1 MKNEPSVI
9 ARARA
14 TFFVVA
20 ALVAIASCAKSPAPF
35 ASAGLNSVDE
45 ISRGTLGRLE
55 PIVVRFRDPIAAP
68 EALARAARL
77 TPPTEGAWSLRD
89 ERTIV
94 FAPTKP
100 YRANSLVTL
109 RVDVGLLAGQDEGR
123 KGFDSPFRVR
133 PASLAVECDG
143 LVAEDDSGDRLSLSG
158 SVVSDIPIPLAEARK
173 AVKASLARRPGSR
186 SGDGL
191 EIEWETSGDSAR
203 HRFSVKTIDRSS
215 AERYLVLAWK
225 DAPAGKSRRATKSFL
240 VPAREDFRVL
250 EIAAADDSCIQVRF
264 SDRLDPS
271 QDVRGFVDV
280 PKKVNVRYN
289 IDGNLLSLY
298 ATDGWDGNAAV
309 SVRPGV
315 LSASGKALAQPVAAT
330 ITAAWEIPEIRFP
343 TDGVILPTTE
353 GVVVPIETKN
363 LTGVIVEAFV
373 IPGDNILQFLQVN
386 ELDGHNELRRVG
398 EPAWA
403 GTFDFNWD
411 DGMKNRFVPR
421 GLDLTALVRK
431 NPGSM
436 IQIRVTFRSRHVKY
450 VCAADHRDFS
460 SLPMP
465 TDEIP
470 VDRFVEKSYW
480 DFAGDMDWKVR
491 RTYWDYR
498 KDPCHPAF
506 YIYDYNEDVL
516 ARKNLLISNLGVLT
530 KREGD
535 GTFRVA
541 VSDIGTTAPVPGA
554 TVAFYS
560 YAQRPLVSA
569 TTDARGL
576 AAVKPPAEPYFIT
589 ATKGGMTSYLRV
601 DDGTSLSVSHFQVD
615 GVKAEG
621 GVKGFL
627 YGERGVWRPGDPMH
641 LVFVLQDGK
650 KSLPSRY
657 PVSFELVDPQGV
669 VAKSQIVADSVDGFY
684 RIDTGTA
691 ADAPSGAWTA
701 RVTAGGQSW
710 TKSLRVEAIVPNRL
724 SIDMKA
730 DRAILM
736 ADGNA
741 FTLKAAWLHGAPA
754 PGLKADVTASFYP
767 ASTSFDGF
775 SEYSFSNPERSV
787 ESSDQLV
794 WEGTLDS
801 ASQARFSINLNAG
814 DNLPGK
820 LKAILA
826 TRVFEPSGAF
836 SVEQAQYAFSP
847 YSRYVGLRLPKGDA
861 ARGMLLTDTKHRV
874 ELAVLD
880 AEGKPVQQD
889 VALSVSVYK
898 LEWRWWWE
906 KDALT
911 DATYVSDRSTKLVSQ
926 GQAVARKG
934 RATWELEIKYPE
946 WGRYLVVAEDSSG
959 GHSAAKIVYVDWPG
973 WAGRGAEAGTGSAAM
988 LPLVRDRELYRVG
1001 DVATLS
1007 FESSKG
1013 GRALI
1018 TVEKNGSV
1026 LSEQWIDTVQGTTTA
1041 RVPLTAGMAPNV
1053 YAHVT
1058 LLQPHMQT
1066 KNSLPI
1072 RLYGV
1077 LPLMVE
1083 DPATRLQPVVS
1094 APETFVPGSR
1104 CTLSVSEAS
1113 GKAMTYTVAVVDEG
1127 LLGLTRFK
1135 AANPWDEFYKKEA
1148 SRLASWD
1155 IYRYVMSA
1163 FGGKLETLLSVG
1175 GSEDL
1180 LNGNKKK
1187 TDRFKPVVLFFGPFE
1202 LAPGARA
1209 EVPFDMPEYVGA
1221 VRVMV
1226 TAGKAGAYGVAERTV
1241 PVKSDLMVIASAPR
1255 TLGSGETVE
1264 VPITVFNGKQNRE
1277 RVTVS
1282 LAATGAA
1289 SVSMERVVEVDGM
1302 SNGTVS
1308 FPVSAGMPG
1317 TASFVARAATAS
1329 AGARQSFDVAV
1340 LSRGSPVAN
1349 VRSFIVKPGERRQEF
1364 APSPGE
1370 KGTISLAVELSSL
1383 PVLDLKARLRY
1394 LPEYPRGCVEQITSK
1409 AFPQL
1414 YVPSMLELSAEE
1426 TERVKKNVAS
1436 TIERYPSYQTPS
1448 GGFAYWPGSPEET
1461 GWGTCYAGH
1470 FMVEARKAGY
1480 SVPDSLYASWLNRQR
1495 DLARAWEPGLSGY
1508 ESEVQAYRL
1517 YTLALAGKAEIGP
1530 MNRLRSAK
1538 ALPFAARWLLA
1549 ASYALAG
1556 HRGAAAE
1563 IARDTPVEPEF
1574 YRDTGS
1580 NWGSSFRDS
1589 ALALHAL
1596 GAIGD
1601 ARASSLVVPVAES
1614 LAASRWYSTQETAW
1628 MILALAPHYGF
1639 TDKTPAR
1646 WTIEWDRGEI
1656 SGEIKRSA
1664 VVRDLEPF
1672 DSPTQTVAVRNDGT
1686 KPIYG
1691 RIVTRG
1697 LVSPGQEKALE
1708 GGISLRVKYLNA
1720 DGRAVDPSSLRTGD
1734 SVTIVV
1740 TARNLTKKRVENLA
1754 LSVPIPT
1761 CWEFSNDRL
1770 AMEGDEAAKAGLYDW
1785 RDIKDTHVHTYFAL
1799 DPNESREYAF
1809 KATVS
1814 YAGTYYVPAIRVEA
1828 MYNAEIQALVPGQL
1842 VKR

>member
-1 MKNEPSVI
+1 
-9 ARARA
+9 
-14 TFFVVA
+14 
-20 ALVAIASCAKSPAPF
+20 
-35 ASAGLNSVDE
+35 
-45 ISRGTLGRLE
+45 
-55 PIVVRFRDPIAAP
+55 
-68 EALARAARL
+68 
-77 TPPTEGAWSLRD
+77 
-89 ERTIV
+89 
-94 FAPTKP
+94 
-100 YRANSLVTL
+100 
-109 RVDVGLLAGQDEGR
+109 
-123 KGFDSPFRVR
+123 
-133 PASLAVECDG
+133 
-143 LVAEDDSGDRLSLSG
+143 
-158 SVVSDIPIPLAEARK
+158 
-173 AVKASLARRPGSR
+173 
-186 SGDGL
+186 
-191 EIEWETSGDSAR
+191 
-203 HRFSVKTIDRSS
+203 
-215 AERYLVLAWK
+215 
-225 DAPAGKSRRATKSFL
+225 
-240 VPAREDFRVL
+240 
-250 EIAAADDSCIQVRF
+250 
-264 SDRLDPS
+264 
-271 QDVRGFVDV
+271 
-280 PKKVNVRYN
+280 
-289 IDGNLLSLY
+289 
-298 ATDGWDGNAAV
+298 
-309 SVRPGV
+309 
-315 LSASGKALAQPVAAT
+315 
-330 ITAAWEIPEIRFP
+330 
-343 TDGVILPTTE
+343 
-353 GVVVPIETKN
+353 
-363 LTGVIVEAFV
+363 
-373 IPGDNILQFLQVN
+373 
-386 ELDGHNELRRVG
+386 
-398 EPAWA
+398 
-403 GTFDFNWD
+403 
-411 DGMKNRFVPR
+411 
-421 GLDLTALVRK
+421 
-431 NPGSM
+431 
-436 IQIRVTFRSRHVKY
+436 
-450 VCAADHRDFS
+450 
-460 SLPMP
+460 
-465 TDEIP
+465 
-470 VDRFVEKSYW
+470 
-480 DFAGDMDWKVR
+480 
-491 RTYWDYR
+491 
-498 KDPCHPAF
+498 
-506 YIYDYNEDVL
+506 
-516 ARKNLLISNLGVLT
+516 
-530 KREGD
+530 
-535 GTFRVA
+535 
-541 VSDIGTTAPVPGA
+541 
-554 TVAFYS
+554 
-560 YAQRPLVSA
+560 
-569 TTDARGL
+569 
-576 AAVKPPAEPYFIT
+576 
-589 ATKGGMTSYLRV
+589 
-601 DDGTSLSVSHFQVD
+601 
-615 GVKAEG
+615 
-621 GVKGFL
+621 
-627 YGERGVWRPGDPMH
+627 MH

-669 VAKSQIVADSVDGFY
+669 VAKSQIVADSVNGFY

-946 WGRYLVVAEDSSG
+946 WGRYLVVAEDSSAG
-959 GHSAAKIVYVDWPG
+959 TRPPRSCTSTGPVGPGAARSRDRQRRHATPRSRSRTLPSRRRSDALLRVEQGRPRTDNGREKWLRHLRAVDRHRPGNDNRARAPYRRHGPESLRSRYTASAAHAD
-973 WAGRGAEAGTGSAAM
+973 E
-988 LPLVRDRELYRVG
+988 
-1001 DVATLS
+1001 
-1007 FESSKG
+1007 
-1013 GRALI
+1013 
-1018 TVEKNGSV
+1018 
-1026 LSEQWIDTVQGTTTA
+1026 EQPAD
-1041 RVPLTAGMAPNV
+1041 
-1053 YAHVT
+1053 
-1058 LLQPHMQT
+1058 
-1066 KNSLPI
+1066 

-1394 LPEYPRGCVEQITSK
+1394 LTEYPHGCVEQITSK

-1664 VVRDLEPF
+1664 VVRDLEP
-1672 DSPTQTVAVRNDGT
+1672 S
-1686 KPIYG
+1686 
-1691 RIVTRG
+1691 
-1697 LVSPGQEKALE
+1697 
-1708 GGISLRVKYLNA
+1708 
-1720 DGRAVDPSSLRTGD
+1720 
-1734 SVTIVV
+1734 
-1740 TARNLTKKRVENLA
+1740 
-1754 LSVPIPT
+1754 IP
-1761 CWEFSNDRL
+1761 RP
-1770 AMEGDEAAKAGLYDW
+1770 
-1785 RDIKDTHVHTYFAL
+1785 RR
-1799 DPNESREYAF
+1799 SR
-1809 KATVS
+1809 
-1814 YAGTYYVPAIRVEA
+1814 
-1828 MYNAEIQALVPGQL
+1828 
-1842 VKR
+1842 